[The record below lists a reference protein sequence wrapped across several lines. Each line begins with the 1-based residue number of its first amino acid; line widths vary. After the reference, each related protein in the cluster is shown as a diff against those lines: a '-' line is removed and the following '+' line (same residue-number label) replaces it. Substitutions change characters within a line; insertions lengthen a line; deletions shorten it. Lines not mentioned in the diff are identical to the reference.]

1 MARDI
6 RCRVWFDW
14 DLNGTFTQETDNL
27 VSVDGNSR
35 FTPPGETLT
44 SGRGIV
50 DQCRIELRNAAGRY
64 SSLNTSSPLYAY
76 TQNGGT
82 YHVPAY
88 VEIAIDGS
96 AYTRVFTG
104 VTKIPNETGK
114 SWGGIQ
120 TVVFDCRG
128 RDELLLQR
136 RISTSQASFR
146 TRHEAGWNEAQI
158 IDAFAAAGGVSGGD
172 RIIDAGMVSIPWS
185 YIDDESILEEI
196 WSLAAAAGGRVYFD
210 RNGKMRYENMA
221 HWLFAPHNTSQATY
235 TGADW
240 QKMEVAYEDKN
251 LYDSISVE
259 YSGRKVEPETSL
271 WEPDDPVRIAANSSS
286 TITANFSY
294 PVYTQPVIT
303 YKAHTAGG
311 VNMAAYV
318 TVTPTWYAQ
327 RATLVIT
334 NSHTMLG
341 VNLSAFAITGRPV
354 VGGPS
359 ADESRNS
366 AEHGSNGS
374 FFTGRQ
380 TSRNYSVR
388 GNFYVQSR
396 AQANMIA
403 QFLLDRYERPC
414 LVYKLR
420 GMPGDP
426 VRIPG
431 DRVTI
436 NDASAMSSPR
446 DAIVT
451 GVTWRYGEMSY
462 AMDIEAVD
470 AVSLYPFLGA
480 SPGYFVIGTNRLGA
494 ADALRGRCFY

>member
-1 MARDI
+1 MARTI
-6 RCRVWFDW
+6 GCKVWFDW
-14 DLNGTFTQETDNL
+14 DFNDTFTEETGNL
-27 VSVDGNSR
+27 VSADGDSR
-35 FTPPGETLT
+35 FNPPGETLT

-50 DQCRIELRNAAGRY
+50 DQCRIELRNTAGRY
-64 SSLNTSSPLYAY
+64 SSLNTASPLYAY
-76 TQNGGT
+76 IQNGGT
-82 YHVPAY
+82 YHVPVY

-96 AYTRVFTG
+96 TYSRVFTG
-104 VTKIPNETGK
+104 VTKVPRETGR
-114 SWGGIQ
+114 SWNGIP

-136 RISTSQASFR
+136 RISTSQTSFR
-146 TRHEAGWNEAQI
+146 ERHEAGWNEAQV

-185 YIDDESILEEI
+185 YIDDESVLEDI
-196 WSLAAAAGGRVYFD
+196 WNLAAASGGRAYFD

-240 QKMEVAYEDKN
+240 QKLEVVYDDRN

-259 YSGRKVEPETSL
+259 YSGRKIEPETML
-271 WEPDDPVRIAANSSS
+271 WEPDDPVRIGANSSK

-294 PVYTQPVIT
+294 PAYTVPQIT

-311 VNMAAYV
+311 VDMSAYV

-327 RATLVIT
+327 RATLTIV
-334 NSHTMLG
+334 NSHPYLG
-341 VNLSAFAITGRPV
+341 INLTAFAITGRPV
-354 VGGPS
+354 VGGPN

-366 AEHGSNGS
+366 AEHGSNGA
-374 FFTGRQ
+374 FFSARQ
-380 TSRNYSVR
+380 TSRNLSVR

-403 QFLLDRYERPC
+403 QFLLDRYERPR
-414 LVYKLR
+414 LAYKLS
-420 GMPGDP
+420 GMPGNP

-436 NDASAMSSPR
+436 NDASVMSSSR
-446 DAIVT
+446 AAIVI
-451 GVTWRYGEMSY
+451 GLMWRYGEMSY
-462 AMDIEAVD
+462 TMDLEAVD
-470 AVSLYPFLGA
+470 AASLYPYLGA